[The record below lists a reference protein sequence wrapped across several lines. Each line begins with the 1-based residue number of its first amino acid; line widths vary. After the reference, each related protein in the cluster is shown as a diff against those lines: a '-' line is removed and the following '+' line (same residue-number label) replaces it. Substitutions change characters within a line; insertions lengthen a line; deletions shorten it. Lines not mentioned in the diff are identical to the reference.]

1 MSELQEDFT
10 RQIDLRGIIGG
21 VLDHVPGEGRL
32 LRTRTAT
39 ENEHYTG
46 LELLGCRKSLIAL
59 FNCAIFVLE

>member
-1 MSELQEDFT
+1 MNELQEDFT

-21 VLDHVPGEGRL
+21 VFDHVPGGGRL

-46 LELLGCRKSLIAL
+46 LELLGVGNLS
-59 FNCAIFVLE
+59 